1 MPLQMDRTV
10 RAVPR
15 VPWVSVGHPV
25 SASVDNADPAIAHE
39 AQASGPNEWDM
50 IRRWDSLEGIV

>member
-1 MPLQMDRTV
+1 M
-10 RAVPR
+10 
-15 VPWVSVGHPV
+15 PWVSVGHPV